1 MTHGEKTWRFA
12 VAGIVFGVLALVA
25 ALQEHWWL
33 FGYCIPFPRHDG
45 LLLLLEVQAPEVL
58 QAIPGTGCPRSP
70 GVKVPS
76 YGTSGLEQKNPVS
89 QAFGS
94 GWVFP
99 VVAGNTKSVAGL
111 LVLAGGLSL
120 DAATASAATPVSG
133 PAQLW
138 GNLNSGNGFKS
149 IFTGA
154 IGDSGLSI
162 PATAQGKPSKKNN
175 TGYRLFVLK
184 KGTIFF
190 NTKQV
195 DAAQN
200 NDNAP
205 PTTENSTTCSFTF
218 VNTDPVTIISGT
230 KAYVGITGSFNVTIS
245 YAAVLPMKNGKCKM
259 NANPTATI
267 GT

>member
-1 MTHGEKTWRFA
+1 MCLREG
-12 VAGIVFGVLALVA
+12 
-25 ALQEHWWL
+25 
-33 FGYCIPFPRHDG
+33 
-45 LLLLLEVQAPEVL
+45 
-58 QAIPGTGCPRSP
+58 SP
-70 GVKVPS
+70 LG
-76 YGTSGLEQKNPVS
+76 
-89 QAFGS
+89 
-94 GWVFP
+94 
-99 VVAGNTKSVAGL
+99 
-111 LVLAGGLSL
+111 
-120 DAATASAATPVSG
+120 AATASGAAPVSG

-138 GNLNSGNGFKS
+138 GNLNSGNGFKA

-162 PATAQGKPSKKNN
+162 PATSQGKPSKKNN

-190 NTKQV
+190 NTKQI

-200 NDNAP
+200 NNNTP

-218 VNTDPVTIISGT
+218 VTTDPVTIVSGT

-245 YAAVLPMKNGKCKM
+245 FAAVLPMKNGKCNM

-267 GT
+267 GSVAANGTVSYG